1 MSRILVAE
9 DSADIREILQIGLSQ
24 KGFEVVLAH
33 DGSQALEIALTGTV
47 DLAIL
52 DILMPQ
58 LSGIEVL
65 HQIRAANMRQIPVI
79 LLSALITRPEQ
90 AKGFAA
96 GANAYIIKP
105 FHLTEVVSEVRKLL
119 SAHP

>member
-1 MSRILVAE
+1 MDRILVAE
-9 DSADIREILQIGLSQ
+9 DSADIGEILQIGLSQ
-24 KGFEVVLAH
+24 KGFEVVLAR
-33 DGSQALEIALTGTV
+33 DGLQARDIALSGGI

-65 HQIRAANMRQIPVI
+65 RQMRAAPQRQIPVI
-79 LLSALITRPEQ
+79 LLSALIAPPEQ
-90 AKGFAA
+90 ARGFAA

-105 FHLTEVVSEVRKLL
+105 FHLKEVVGEVRKLL
-119 SAHP
+119 PPHP

>member
-1 MSRILVAE
+1 MARILVAE

-24 KGFEVVLAH
+24 KGFEVVLAQ
-33 DGSQALEIALTGTV
+33 DGSQALEIALAGTI

-52 DILMPQ
+52 DILMPK
-58 LSGIEVL
+58 LNGIEVL

-79 LLSALITRPEQ
+79 LLSALIAHSEQ

-119 SAHP
+119 QVHP